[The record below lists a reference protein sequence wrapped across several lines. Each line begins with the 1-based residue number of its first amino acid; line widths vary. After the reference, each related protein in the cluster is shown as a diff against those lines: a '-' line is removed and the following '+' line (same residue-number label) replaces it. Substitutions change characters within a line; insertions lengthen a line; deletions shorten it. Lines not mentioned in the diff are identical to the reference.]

1 MEAVMTFP
9 GENNTIPFPLVRNDS
24 DTLGGRLWRA
34 RDALGLSIE
43 IIAARLGLPE
53 ETVTGWERDRSEPDS
68 RALSMLAGL
77 LAVSPAWLVAG
88 VGTAPAVP
96 MDDNPVEQLM
106 HQLGEVRQLFD
117 RTGKALAALE
127 TEVARLIKKD
137 QG

>member
-1 MEAVMTFP
+1 MTFP
-9 GENNTIPFPLVRNDS
+9 GENNTIPFHLVRNDS

-68 RALSMLAGL
+68 RALPMLAGL

-88 VGTAPAVP
+88 IGTAPAVP
-96 MDDNPVEQLM
+96 ADDSPVEQLM
-106 HQLGEVRQLFD
+106 HQLSEVRQLFD

>member
-1 MEAVMTFP
+1 MTFP
-9 GENNTIPFPLVRNDS
+9 GENNTIPFPLVCNDS

-68 RALSMLAGL
+68 RALPMLAGL

-88 VGTAPAVP
+88 IGTAPAAP
-96 MDDNPVEQLM
+96 TDDSPVEQLM
-106 HQLGEVRQLFD
+106 HQLSEVRQLFD